1 MYNLFTANGG
11 LYIKIGQAIG
21 ANAGLLPKAMQNTF
35 SKLFDDAPQI
45 PYSTVEQ
52 VFRSELGR
60 PPSGPGGVFEIFE
73 ENAIASASIA
83 QVHKAK
89 LWPSPGDTEE
99 KWVAVKVQKPD
110 VGKQMEW
117 DLGVYRAVMWMFE
130 HWAFDLPV
138 YFVVDFV
145 SDHLRRELDFVEEAQ
160 NAEKTAKF
168 VRAEPRL
175 ADKVYIP
182 KVYPEYS
189 TKKVMTAEWI
199 DGVRLSDRP
208 AIRALMGESEFNS
221 FSFPT
226 SPSYTTS
233 KPLKGGLKAI
243 MQPMVELF
251 SAQMFNWGWVHCD
264 PHPGN
269 VIIREHPSRP
279 GHPQLVLIDHGLYVA
294 VEEGFKR
301 QWVTL
306 WRGMLAGDFGE
317 VESVTKAW
325 GMGAPELLASATL
338 MKPVKLSRKD
348 EKERKKRDKEKGND
362 GGKELNQYEMS
373 VLMKKR
379 LKEFLADTDKMPKAL
394 IFLMR
399 NMRMVQG
406 NNQSFSSPVN
416 RIKITGFWA
425 SRSLSL
431 SPHLSFVQR
440 LREYFHHLVFRVVM
454 FSIDLAF
461 WKNKVVGWVCWKLGM
476 RVEGFEDELER
487 KIRGFAKANLGVDV
501 IDGAFDG

>member
-1 MYNLFTANGG
+1 MQ
-11 LYIKIGQAIG
+11 IK
-21 ANAGLLPKAMQNTF
+21 F

-45 PYSTVEQ
+45 PYSTVER
-52 VFRSELGR
+52 VFQTELGR
-60 PPSGPGGVFEIFE
+60 PPCGPGGVFEIFE

-117 DLGVYRAVMWMFE
+117 DLAVYKAVMWMFE

-138 YFVVDFV
+138 YFVVGEYQFYASPNEDFIPRPIDFV
-145 SDHLRRELDFVEEAQ
+145 SDHLRKELDFVQEAQ
-160 NAEKTAKF
+160 NAEKTANF
-168 VRAEPRL
+168 IRAEPRL

-182 KVYPEYS
+182 QVYHEYS

-208 AIRALMGESEFNS
+208 AIRALMGVSNTS
-221 FSFPT
+221 SSSSSPAAFPT
-226 SPSYTTS
+226 SPSPTSLSSTQYTTS
-233 KPLKGGLKAI
+233 KPLKGGIEAI

-269 VIIREHPSRP
+269 VIIRENPTRP

-294 VEEGFKR
+294 VEEDFRR

-306 WRGMLAGDFGE
+306 WRGMLAGNFRE
-317 VESVTKAW
+317 VESVTRAW
-325 GMGAPELLASATL
+325 GMGAPELMASATL
-338 MKPVKLSRKD
+338 MKPVKLGRGKRQLEKQNGDNGGSIAMD
-348 EKERKKRDKEKGND
+348 E
-362 GGKELNQYEMS
+362 GKQLSEYEMS
-373 VLMKKR
+373 VIMKKR

-399 NMRMVQG
+399 NMRSVI
-406 NNQSFSSPVN
+406 SYVFFDSSY
-416 RIKITGFWA
+416 
-425 SRSLSL
+425 S
-431 SPHLSFVQR
+431 
-440 LREYFHHLVFRVVM
+440 
-454 FSIDLAF
+454 
-461 WKNKVVGWVCWKLGM
+461 
-476 RVEGFEDELER
+476 
-487 KIRGFAKANLGVDV
+487 
-501 IDGAFDG
+501 

>member
-1 MYNLFTANGG
+1 MQ
-11 LYIKIGQAIG
+11 IKFA
-21 ANAGLLPKAMQNTF
+21 
-35 SKLFDDAPQI
+35 KLFDDAPQI

-60 PPSGPGGVFEIFE
+60 PPCGPDGVFEIFE
-73 ENAIASASIA
+73 KNAIASASIA

-89 LWPSPGDTEE
+89 LWPSLGDTEE

-130 HWAFDLPV
+130 RWVFDLPV
-138 YFVVDFV
+138 YFVVGEFHFALSVQLRAKFCKTDFV
-145 SDHLRRELDFVEEAQ
+145 SDHLRKELDFVLEAH

-168 VRAEPRL
+168 VKAEPRL

-199 DGVRLSDRP
+199 DGVRLSDRL
-208 AIRALMGESEFNS
+208 AIRALMGESELRS
-221 FSFPT
+221 SSSSPPAAST
-226 SPSYTTS
+226 SLSQTPYTTP

-243 MQPMVELF
+243 MQSMVELF

-279 GHPQLVLIDHGLYVA
+279 GYPQLVLIDHGLYVG
-294 VEEGFKR
+294 VEEHFR
-301 QWVTL
+301 WQWVAL
-306 WRGMLAGDFGE
+306 WRGMLAGDLGE
-317 VESVTKAW
+317 VKGVTKAW

-338 MKPVKLSRKD
+338 MKPVRLNRKD
-348 EKERKKRDKEKGND
+348 VKRKKRDKERGND
-362 GGKELNQYEMS
+362 ENVGGKELSQYEMS
-373 VLMKKR
+373 VLMKKK
-379 LKEFLADTDKMPKAL
+379 LKDFLADTDKMPKVL

-399 NMRMVQG
+399 NMRLVI
-406 NNQSFSSPVN
+406 SSY
-416 RIKITGFWA
+416 IF
-425 SRSLSL
+425 
-431 SPHLSFVQR
+431 
-440 LREYFHHLVFRVVM
+440 
-454 FSIDLAF
+454 
-461 WKNKVVGWVCWKLGM
+461 
-476 RVEGFEDELER
+476 
-487 KIRGFAKANLGVDV
+487 
-501 IDGAFDG
+501 